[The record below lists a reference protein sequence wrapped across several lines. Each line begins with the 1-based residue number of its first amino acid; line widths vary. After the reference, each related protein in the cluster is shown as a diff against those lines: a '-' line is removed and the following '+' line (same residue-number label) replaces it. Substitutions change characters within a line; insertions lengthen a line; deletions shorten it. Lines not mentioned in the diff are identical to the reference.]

1 MGRGLWLYVHERAEY
16 YSRLEVPGTHWV
28 RNNKLGRKE
37 YSSLKHEE
45 KALTLEGVMVL

>member
-1 MGRGLWLYVHERAEY
+1 MYVHERAEY
-16 YSRLEVPGTHWV
+16 CYRLEVPGTHWV